1 MKADIHCVTDE
12 KQVQR
17 TPMDILIKMLSLS
30 VKSLLFLLVA
40 IIAYNFFCALF
51 EIYAAE
57 WYSQHF
63 ENDAIALFFG
73 SCMWFQIMF
82 FLRFTGIRSML
93 LVTGGC
99 GMAVMA
105 IKLCT
110 LPDVV
115 IVPKFDSH
123 HSFPSESD
131 AIDLIF
137 YSAILFAEG
146 LLYPCVVR
154 SLNFIVISPIKCL
167 FSWLQ
172 RFSFE
177 KGKIR
182 GGSTEPPDSK

>member
-1 MKADIHCVTDE
+1 MG
-12 KQVQR
+12 
-17 TPMDILIKMLSLS
+17 ILRKMRSLS

-40 IIAYNFFCALF
+40 VVAYNFFSALF

-63 ENDAIALFFG
+63 ENDAIASFFG
-73 SCMWFQIMF
+73 SCVWFQIMF

-110 LPDVV
+110 PPDAALVSE
-115 IVPKFDSH
+115 FDAH
-123 HSFPSESD
+123 HSYPSEED
-131 AIDLIF
+131 AICLIL

-146 LLYPCVVR
+146 ILYPCVVR
-154 SLNFIVISPIKCL
+154 FLNVRVVSPITYL
-167 FSWLQ
+167 FSWLK
-172 RFSFE
+172 RFAIE
-177 KGKIR
+177 KGKI
-182 GGSTEPPDSK
+182 

>member
-1 MKADIHCVTDE
+1 MK
-12 KQVQR
+12 Q
-17 TPMDILIKMLSLS
+17 TPMDILRKMLSLL
-30 VKSLLFLLVA
+30 VKFLLFLLVA
-40 IIAYNFFCALF
+40 IVAYNFFSALF

-57 WYSQHF
+57 WHSQHF
-63 ENDAIALFFG
+63 ENDAIASFFG
-73 SCMWFQIMF
+73 SYMWFQIMF

-110 LPDVV
+110 PPDAALVSE
-115 IVPKFDSH
+115 FDTH
-123 HSFPSESD
+123 HSYPSESD
-131 AIDLIF
+131 VIGLIF

-146 LLYPCVVR
+146 LLYSYVVR
-154 SLNFIVISPIKCL
+154 FLNVSVVSPITYL
-167 FSWLQ
+167 FSWLM
-172 RFSFE
+172 RFIFG